1 MQLVTSFTQFIQPL
15 AAEFSRPG
23 FAKLQ
28 ILLVG
33 WIFAGRRTV
42 TAMLVAAGVAGQRHH
57 SAFHRLF
64 AKDHWSCDAVGLR
77 IFKMIR
83 QRLPDDQPIRLS
95 LDDTLARKKGP
106 KVYGAGMHHDP
117 QLSSRSKT
125 VTVWGHSW
133 VTLCVLVRL
142 PFCKQ
147 RTFSLPVLMRMY
159 LNNNASKKARRA
171 YRTRPEL
178 GVEMLGVLCERFP
191 HQRFSV
197 AADSA
202 YGGQSVLLNLPDN
215 CELTSR
221 MGLNARL
228 YGPVPPRKAGTNGR
242 PRKRGDR
249 LPSPDTMLNERAARR
264 IELTIYGRKDR
275 LRIVCAEAR
284 VYAAPDRPLRVVAV
298 EALSGGRG
306 REVFYS
312 TDLSL
317 TAEQVLEHYA
327 QRWSIEVT
335 FRDAKQSLG
344 FDQPQGWS
352 RQAARRTAPV
362 ALWLYTLIVLW
373 FDAAGHRSYRQVRRP
388 WYPQKS
394 RASFADMLRTLR
406 RESIRA
412 TLLPTPLSGA
422 GSRKVMRIVDTT
434 LGAAA

>member
-15 AAEFSRPG
+15 ASEFSRPS

-28 ILLVG
+28 ILLAG
-33 WIFAGRRTV
+33 WIFTGRRTV
-42 TAMLVAAGVAGQRHH
+42 TAMLVAAGVAGHRHH

-64 AKDHWSCDAVGLR
+64 AKDRWSCDAVGLR
-77 IFKMIR
+77 VFDLIR
-83 QRLPDDQPIRLS
+83 RRLPDGQPVRLA
-95 LDDTLARKKGP
+95 LDDTLTRKKGP
-106 KVYGAGMHHDP
+106 KVFGAGMHHDP

-133 VTLCVLVRL
+133 VVLCVLVRL
-142 PFCKQ
+142 PFCRE
-147 RTFSLPVLMRMY
+147 RTFSLPVLMRLY
-159 LNNNASKKARRA
+159 LNKNASAKARRA

-178 GVEMLGVLCERFP
+178 GVELLRVLCKRFP
-191 HQRFSV
+191 RQRFRV

-215 CELTSR
+215 CDLTSR
-221 MGLNARL
+221 LGLNARL
-228 YGPVPPRKAGTNGR
+228 YGPVPERKPGTNGR

-249 LPSPDTMLNERAARR
+249 LPSPDQMLDERADRR
-264 IELTIYGRKDR
+264 IELNIYGRRDR
-275 LRIVCAEAR
+275 LRVVCTVAR
-284 VYAAPDRPLRVVAV
+284 VYAAPNRPLRVVV
-298 EALSGGRG
+298 IEALSGGRG

-317 TAEQVLEHYA
+317 TAEELLEHYA

-352 RQAARRTAPV
+352 RGAVRRTAPV
-362 ALWLYTLIVLW
+362 ALWLYSLIVLW
-373 FDAAGHRSYRQVRRP
+373 FDASGQQAYRPVNRP

-406 RESIRA
+406 RASIREN
-412 TLLPTPLSGA
+412 LLSTPLSGP

-434 LGAAA
+434 LGVAA